1 MFITVLKTLQNY
13 LTKIHNFICI
23 SYMTGYIATCNHP
36 QNKLAIF
43 YKRVANLFFRGLLN
57 CNAN

>member
-1 MFITVLKTLQNY
+1 MFITMLKTLQNY

-43 YKRVANLFFRGLLN
+43 YKRVANLFLEGY
-57 CNAN
+57 